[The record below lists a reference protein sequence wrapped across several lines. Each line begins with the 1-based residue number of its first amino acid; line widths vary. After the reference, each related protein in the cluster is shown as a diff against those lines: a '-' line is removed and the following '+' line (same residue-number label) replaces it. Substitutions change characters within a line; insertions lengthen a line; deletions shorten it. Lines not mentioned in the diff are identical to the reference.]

1 MAHLAHIRESAP
13 SDNLMTRRKEPLA
26 RAAALSLLALA
37 VAWSFR
43 GTFGKP
49 DCQDLDFGSYY
60 RAGRAVAR
68 GETPYMM
75 DAHGPLG
82 VYPYAPAYAYLFA
95 PLSCLDYFWACRV
108 WLAINWLV
116 TLACVVLALDLVFG
130 PRGPERWPVG
140 LLALAPTA
148 AYFWANVRVGQ
159 VGALMLLGCLAWA
172 VCRLR
177 GRPFVGG
184 LALASA
190 CALKLAP
197 GLLVVY
203 LALRRDLRGLAGVLV
218 GGAAL
223 FLLPAAWVGAGGTV
237 RLHAEW
243 IRHTAATHVAEQT
256 FRPGNQSLL
265 AQLAR
270 LPAVS
275 DGHTLHSRENLETLY
290 RLYPVLVLALAAGIF
305 LWIIRDAR
313 MARAIPAEGQR
324 RRENLHF
331 ALLLVFLTLAHPRAW
346 RCNLVALLVPCV
358 LLAEHVWHRRRGFRV
373 ALAALVVIG
382 LACVWPTAGVGVAGW
397 GPGAW
402 LLLGKHFWAA
412 ALAAAACAWSLRE
425 PRSDR
430 GVVVRPAALRGGLV
444 AQGPEAHRPGPLEL
458 AARRPL
464 VVEHAQHLDSVLQ
477 AVAQAGHAD
486 DQLGQ
491 GRER

>member
-1 MAHLAHIRESAP
+1 LVAWR
-13 SDNLMTRRKEPLA
+13 NEPRA
-26 RAAALSLLALA
+26 RAAALGLLALA

-68 GETPYMM
+68 GATPYAV
-75 DAHGPLG
+75 DEHGPLG

-95 PLSCLDYFWACRV
+95 PLSCLDYFWACRL
-108 WLAINWLV
+108 WLAVNWLV
-116 TLACVVLALDLVFG
+116 TLACVALAVALVLG
-130 PRGPERWPVG
+130 PRREDRWPVT
-140 LLALAPTA
+140 LLALAPAT
-148 AYFWANVRVGQ
+148 AYFWANLRVGQ

-172 VCRLR
+172 VCRRR
-177 GRPFVGG
+177 GRPFAGG

-203 LALRRDLRGLAGVLV
+203 LALRRDLRGLAGALA
-218 GGAAL
+218 GGLAL
-223 FLLPAAWVGAGGTV
+223 FLLPAVWVGAGGTV

-275 DGHTLHSRENLETLY
+275 DGHTLHSRDNLDTLY
-290 RLYPVLVLALAAGIF
+290 RFYPALVLALAAGLF
-305 LWIIRDAR
+305 VWILRDAR
-313 MARAIPAEGQR
+313 AARALTPQEQR

-331 ALLLVFLTLAHPRAW
+331 ALLLVFLTLANPRAW
-346 RCNLVALLVPCV
+346 RCNLVALLVPCL
-358 LLAEHVWHRRRGFRV
+358 LLAEYVWHRRPGSRV
-373 ALAALVVIG
+373 ALAALALVG
-382 LACVWPTAGVGVAGW
+382 LACAWPTAGVGTAGW

-412 ALAAAACAWSLRE
+412 VAAAAACAWCLRE
-425 PRSDR
+425 EK
-430 GVVVRPAALRGGLV
+430 LRAKAPG
-444 AQGPEAHRPGPLEL
+444 AQ
-458 AARRPL
+458 
-464 VVEHAQHLDSVLQ
+464 
-477 AVAQAGHAD
+477 
-486 DQLGQ
+486 
-491 GRER
+491 RERAERIPALSCL